1 MSLEFEIQP
10 SNSHIEKTANGII
23 TEKLR
28 NFFLTKNLEL
38 GENKTDTSQERG
50 IDFYIEV
57 FDKNN
62 GYSREM
68 LFLLQC
74 KGTNIESKILKNTN
88 IISFNMSLRHANYF
102 YYQLSEPLLFFV
114 CDIQS
119 RNIYW
124 YAVQLDQQLETKIF
138 EQAKQGKESLQVK
151 IPLENELNKENFER
165 FLIDLDESRKIQLHK
180 KREQLYRKANYD
192 VVNKSIGAINIVE
205 DIFNLLQMFE
215 GINVFPKSIIN
226 NFKIFTGSEGSLYGE
241 TLTTDNEFLFDLL
254 DNLEIKDD
262 VFTLKNNEVNYAGTS
277 DLQDKLRHILNFFRA
292 NWIMHVSWR
301 GRGIKKTNNRICVH
315 NLFTSKECNCE
326 RCSYNKL
333 DFPRAIELLNS
344 DINIPE
350 IAFRLRKAYT
360 YYLISDLEKSYKEH
374 KKVIAEI
381 DIKKSP
387 GLYIISKYNLLQLK
401 RMIDWGY
408 FGDARQEILMELEN
422 ETFAMDEILLPEYF
436 LDIFKRI
443 GENRFVNEA
452 LWDIDN
458 KLNDIQKNWYSDQYG
473 GSSTN
478 SYAQNLIVEFLRAY
492 NFVEYNH
499 LIYNHYSDFE
509 TLVNKTLEGIFA
521 LYAINN
527 PQSSK
532 YEHFGYTI
540 VDMWLFH
547 ADPKHIKHLLS
558 KYRLKSL
565 DMEFSDIEYTHLL
578 EYMDNLINSATII
591 IENFKKKNYDHSD
604 KIRKIIQNYLVII
617 SVVNLSDNERNILLS
632 KYLYLIETIGEW
644 YFTSFEYLI
653 VSFHNDTKIDK
664 ENLEKLIN
672 IQLVFNNTKGDV
684 FSEAINAYIK
694 NFTNA
699 SEIESS
705 LKNILKIKSFT
716 AEDFCSYDKY
726 SNLVFIIDS
735 LTNETRELI
744 KKDLIAKLSEKFDGD
759 LYYRFSI
766 HDVIDFNESFF
777 KNYCDLTP
785 DYNVKRSGH
794 EMLTGKKEL
803 KNYHLDRIL
812 NLIFHYDLQITPEI
826 KALSKRA
833 LDKEYYDWIMDID
846 GFDYSKFN
854 SYWILHYKTDS
865 YFKRYRKSEKLK
877 SELIASLKE
886 NYIEGVAKILI
897 NKLSN

>member
-1 MSLEFEIQP
+1 MYLEFEIQP

-28 NFFLTKNLEL
+28 NLFLTKNLEL

-50 IDFYIEV
+50 TDFYIEV

-74 KGTNIESKILKNTN
+74 KGTDIESKILKKTN
-88 IISFNMSLRHANYF
+88 LISFNMSLRHANYF
-102 YYQLSEPLLFFV
+102 YYQLSEPLIFFI

-119 RNIYW
+119 RNVYW

-151 IPLENELNKENFER
+151 IPLENELNKENFDR
-165 FLIDLDESRKIQLHK
+165 FLTDLEESRKAQLHK
-180 KREQLYRKANYD
+180 KKEQFYRKANY
-192 VVNKSIGAINIVE
+192 VLVNKSIGEINIVE
-205 DIFNLLQMFE
+205 DLYNLLQMFE
-215 GINVFPKSIIN
+215 GINVFPKAVIN
-226 NFKIFTGSEGSLYGE
+226 NLKIFTGSEGSLYGE

-254 DNLEIKDD
+254 DNLVIKDD
-262 VFTLKNNEVNYAGTS
+262 KIILKNNDVNYAVTS
-277 DLQDKLRHILNFFRA
+277 DLQDKLRRILNFFRV
-292 NWIMHVSWR
+292 NWITHISWR
-301 GRGIKKTNNRICVH
+301 GRGIKKNNNRICVH
-315 NLFTSKECNCE
+315 NLFISKECNCE
-326 RCSYNKL
+326 RCSYSKL
-333 DFPRAIELLNS
+333 NFPRTLDLLNS
-344 DINIPE
+344 DIPLVENE
-350 IAFRLRKAYT
+350 FQLRKAYT
-360 YYLISDLEKSYKEH
+360 YYLISDLEKSYNEH
-374 KKVIAEI
+374 KKIITTV
-381 DIKKSP
+381 DIKKTP
-387 GLYIISKYNLLQLK
+387 GLYIIGKYNLLQLK

-452 LWDIDN
+452 VWEIDN
-458 KLNDIQKNWYSDQYG
+458 KLNEIQKSWYSDQFG

-478 SYAQNLIVEFLRAY
+478 SHARNLIVEFLRTY
-492 NFVEYNH
+492 NFIEYNH

-521 LYAINN
+521 LYSINN
-527 PQSSK
+527 PTSSK

-540 VDMWLFH
+540 IDMWLFH

-565 DMEFSDIEYTHLL
+565 DMEFSDIEYTRLL
-578 EYMDNLINSATII
+578 EYMNNLISSASII
-591 IENFKKKNYDHSD
+591 IENFKNKNYDHSD

-617 SVVNLSDNERNILLS
+617 SIANLSDDERNTLLNR
-632 KYLYLIETIGEW
+632 YLLLIETISEW
-644 YFTSFEYLI
+644 YFTAFDYLI
-653 VSFHNDTKIDK
+653 AFFHNDIKIDK
-664 ENLEKLIN
+664 ENFKKLIN
-672 IQLVFNNTKGDV
+672 IQLVFDNTKSDV
-684 FSEAINAYIK
+684 FSEAINGYLK

-699 SEIESS
+699 SEIELA
-705 LKNILKIKSFT
+705 LKTILRIESFVT
-716 AEDFCSYDKY
+716 EDFCSYDKY
-726 SNLVFIIDS
+726 SNLVFIINS
-735 LTNETRELI
+735 LTNETKELI
-744 KKDLIAKLSEKFDGD
+744 KKDVINKLNQNFDD
-759 LYYRFSI
+759 SLYYIFSI
-766 HDVIDFNESFF
+766 HDIIDFNEPFF
-777 KNYCDLTP
+777 KYFCELTP
-785 DYNVKRSGH
+785 DYNVKKSGH

-803 KNYHLDRIL
+803 KNHHLDKVL
-812 NLIFHYDLQITPEI
+812 NLIFHYDLEITPEI
-826 KALSKRA
+826 KALSTRA
-833 LDKEYYDWIMDID
+833 LDIQYYNWIMDID

-877 SELIASLKE
+877 SEIIASLKE
-886 NYIEGVAKILI
+886 KYIEGVAKILI